1 MKTSISLNDMP
12 FYAYHGVLEQ
22 ERTVGNR
29 FTVSVTIDYPFERAM
44 QTDELDGTL
53 NYAELYAL
61 VQREMKTPSKL
72 LEHVAGRIINA
83 IRREFPEV
91 TGGRITITKQKPPIP
106 GSVSPSAVT
115 VEW

>member
-1 MKTSISLNDMP
+1 
-12 FYAYHGVLEQ
+12 
-22 ERTVGNR
+22 
-29 FTVSVTIDYPFERAM
+29 M

-91 TGGRITITKQKPPIP
+91 TGGRITIAKQKPPIP